1 MIEIGGGAVVVFIL
15 SQVVLIES
23 YIIWRLYEKTKWWSE
38 TYKKTKEADSDIISR
53 YVFSSNKK
61 DIEE

>member
-38 TYKKTKEADSDIISR
+38 TYKKTKEAHSDIISR

>member
-38 TYKKTKEADSDIISR
+38 TYKKTKEAHSDIINR
-53 YVFSSNKK
+53 YVFGKERK
-61 DIEE
+61 AK